1 MARQERE
8 REDLLREA
16 TALVQ
21 RVAFQADDST
31 AVVVGFRRDGSG
43 SIYVGDNLA
52 YHFNSENAFRRA
64 YVDGELLKAEGGE
77 LIALRRER
85 TESEVQLLRR
95 SLAPAETGKHLE
107 RLTQCIRW
115 LRRLC
120 HSSDL
125 RILGQVPEQ
134 TNVLQRVREW
144 LNTLDG
150 QLRIASRPHA
160 E

>member
-1 MARQERE
+1 MARQEHE

-21 RVAFQADDST
+21 RIALLADDST
-31 AVVVGFRRDGSG
+31 AVVVGFRGDGSG
-43 SIYVGDNLA
+43 SIYVGDDLA
-52 YHFNSENAFRRA
+52 YHFNSENELRRA
-64 YVDGELLKAEGGE
+64 YVDGELLKAEGGG
-77 LIALRRER
+77 LIALRRQR
-85 TESEVQLLRR
+85 TKREVQLLRR
-95 SLAPAETGKHLE
+95 SLDPTQSAKHLE
-107 RLTQCIRW
+107 RLAQCVRW
-115 LRRLC
+115 LGRLC

-134 TNVLQRVREW
+134 TDVLQRVREW
-144 LNTLDG
+144 LDKLDG